1 MSPNPITRR
10 RYQHG
15 EIVDSRNHWD
25 GRWREDIILPAGIPA
40 RKTDRLLPS
49 GEILRRVRKCVFL
62 ATKKDCP
69 TKRQAQRILDEK
81 LRAINSE
88 GYRPT
93 STETFSGFADR
104 WMAKVMIHH
113 GDSTQVEE
121 RRQIERDLKPVFG
134 PYPLRD
140 ITAEVVQ
147 TWVSRMALAPKT
159 VANRAGTLRTM
170 WTTAKDWELVQHD
183 PFRGLRLPTREEA
196 SVYQF
201 SAEEMMLI
209 IAEAKGWY
217 GLFFELLAKTGMRPG
232 EAGGL
237 RPEDI
242 EGRTLRVQQTVWKG
256 RVRPRKTKTQG
267 SKRTFVI
274 SDALADKL
282 RAHIAANP
290 NRHGLIFVNNAGQ
303 PMNMDH
309 FNQKV
314 LRPILERT
322 GIWAKIPEGMRC
334 GNYAFR
340 HGNMTELSRS
350 GVPLKT
356 IQARVGHA
364 IGSEVTQLHYI
375 HAVSEDDARA
385 ADLMESLLAAPGR
398 AGTSPAS
405 LSSVEDL
412 LCDSCRAHICEHCRQ
427 RLVDALRTGS
437 KLPS

>member
-1 MSPNPITRR
+1 MDAKGEHSFRMTPHEDIASMMRRSPITRR
-10 RYQHG
+10 RYQAGQLIEEH
-15 EIVDSRNHWD
+15 DRWSA
-25 GRWREDIILPAGIPA
+25 RWREDVLQADGTVKRVRRWDVLAMKPCAKREA
-40 RKTDRLLPS
+40 MRLL
-49 GEILRRVRKCVFL
+49 GEKMREVNNPGRK
-62 ATKKDCP
+62 
-69 TKRQAQRILDEK
+69 
-81 LRAINSE
+81 
-88 GYRPT
+88 PT
-93 STETFSGFADR
+93 STETFARFADR
-104 WMAKVMIHH
+104 WMATVMIHH

-134 PYPLRD
+134 PFPLRD
-140 ITAEVVQ
+140 VTAEVVQ
-147 TWVSRMALAPKT
+147 TWVSGMALAPKT

-170 WTTAKDWELVQHD
+170 WATAKAWGYVQHD
-183 PFRGLRLPTREEA
+183 PFEGLKLPTREA
-196 SVYQF
+196 AAVYQF
-201 SAEEMMLI
+201 SAEEMMQVI
-209 IAEAKGWY
+209 HEARGWY

-256 RVRPRKTKTQG
+256 RVRPRKTKTAG

-282 RAHIAANP
+282 RSHIAANP
-290 NRHGLIFVNNAGQ
+290 NQHGLIFTNQGGS

-340 HGNMTELSRS
+340 HGNITEMDRS
-350 GVPLKT
+350 GVPMKT

-364 IGSEVTQLHYI
+364 IGSDVTRKHYS
-375 HAVSEDDARA
+375 HAVSADDVAA
-385 ADLMESLLAAPGR
+385 ADLMELLL
-398 AGTSPAS
+398 SPKREGEA
-405 LSSVEDL
+405 V
-412 LCDSCRAHICEHCRQ
+412 Q
-427 RLVDALRTGS
+427 
-437 KLPS
+437 